1 MPFVLFGFLKYKEW
15 KNDTN
20 KHKVEVYFDSLI
32 KEFNKNQ
39 DSFIKSIGVK
49 KDEFIEKLEKTDEID
64 SQEIVD
70 LKNANYEKNFQILME
85 ELNQN

>member
-1 MPFVLFGFLKYKEW
+1 MPIVLFGFLKYKEW

-32 KEFNKNQ
+32 KEFNKNE

-49 KDEFIEKLEKTDEID
+49 KDEFIEKLEKTDEIN

>member
-1 MPFVLFGFLKYKEW
+1 MPIFLFGFLKYKEW

-32 KEFNKNQ
+32 KEFNKNE

-49 KDEFIEKLEKTDEID
+49 KDEFIEKLEKTDEIN

>member
-1 MPFVLFGFLKYKEW
+1 MPAFLFGFLKYKEW

-32 KEFNKNQ
+32 KEFNKNE

-49 KDEFIEKLEKTDEID
+49 KDEFIEKLEKTDEIN

>member
-1 MPFVLFGFLKYKEW
+1 MPIVLFGFLKYKEW

-32 KEFNKNQ
+32 KEFNKNE